1 MGPSESRRMR
11 GLSAWLGTGRSR
23 GWLILTLAALVIG
36 AAGVWQVYRSG
47 EQRVEQL
54 ASRLADAAAAD
65 VERGVEQLDLILQ
78 TVMRGEQTPASQRL
92 TQEQRDA
99 LLSERTPHDRFVAF
113 LDVLDPNGNVLARLN
128 QSDPATNWANQEYFR
143 TLRDNP
149 TIDRAVGLPFSTG
162 HEDSAGF
169 TLARRITAPNGKFG
183 GVVVIGFRLAAFR
196 DTLGRHDLDA
206 SGSVM
211 LLRTDGTVLVRLPF
225 DPRDVGHSLRSPAPF
240 EAFVRSGKPTFS
252 EHGMLDGIDTF
263 FLFRRVSGFPLAVGV
278 TIPLEESASGAY
290 VYWLLAGA
298 VALAAGCWLFLRR
311 LWHEQRSREAAEHQS
326 EEKSRFLTMLS
337 HELRTPLHGVLGY
350 ADELSREGMLTPA
363 QTRRVAEI
371 VRSAKHMRDV
381 VNVVLDYARVEALGP
396 TLHMRRFDVGQ
407 LVEECLAVIEPSA
420 RARGLAVRCVARAK
434 APTHFVGDDVQLR
447 QILVNLLSNAVK
459 YTPCGS
465 IELRLSGDQEHLRI
479 EVIDTGIGIPE
490 GQRHHL
496 FQEYERFGTER
507 TCIEGTGLGL
517 AIAHRLARHMGG
529 HLGHRNNPAG
539 GSVFWVEVPAGTA
552 DEPALAV
559 EGPEVASA
567 PGLSVLI
574 VDDSDVSR
582 DVTAAFLRN
591 AGQTVTEARDGSEA
605 VRLAG
610 SADFDVVLMDMRM
623 AGMDGLEAT
632 RRIRSLGGPRAAVPI
647 VAVTANALDRDA
659 EECRRAGM
667 TQHLAKPFT
676 QAELLAVVSRAVQ
689 AGRSGEPVVDPDAVE
704 QLAGCM
710 GHEAVEQLLDR
721 LAPRIEAVLRKLED
735 PTGSASHGELAEL
748 AHELAGS
755 GGTLGFIRL
764 AAAAR
769 RFQAASDLHLA
780 DPADLKEAAL
790 AALSE
795 LRRRRSLE
803 AMLCTT

>member
-1 MGPSESRRMR
+1 MGPSQSRRMR
-11 GLSAWLGTGRSR
+11 GLPAWLGTWRGR
-23 GWLILTLAALVIG
+23 GWLVLTLAALMIG
-36 AAGVWQVYRSG
+36 GAGIWQGYRSG

-54 ASRLADAAAAD
+54 ASRLADAVAAD

-78 TVMRGEQTPASQRL
+78 TVMSGEQTPASQRL

-99 LLSERTPHDRFVAF
+99 LLAERTPHDRFVAF
-113 LDVLDPNGNVLARLN
+113 LDVLDANGNVLARLN
-128 QSDPATNWANQEYFR
+128 QSDPATNWANQEYFK

-149 TIDRAVGLPFSTG
+149 TIDRAVGPPFSIE
-162 HEDSAGF
+162 HENSAGF
-169 TLARRITAPNGKFG
+169 TLARRITAPDGRFG

-196 DTLGRHDLDA
+196 DMLGRHDLGA
-206 SGSVM
+206 SDSVM

-225 DPRDVGHSLRSPAPF
+225 DPRDVGHLLRPSAPF
-240 EAFVRSGKPTFS
+240 EAFDRSGMPAFS
-252 EHGMLDGIDTF
+252 EHEKLDGLDTF

-278 TIPLEESASGAY
+278 TIPLEESASGAN
-290 VYWLLAGA
+290 VWWLLAGA

-311 LWHEQRSREAAEHQS
+311 LWHEQRSREAAERQS

-350 ADELSREGMLTPA
+350 ADELSRGGALTPA
-363 QTRRVAEI
+363 QTRQVSEI
-371 VRSAKHMRDV
+371 VRAAKHMRDV

-396 TLHMRRFDVGQ
+396 TLHMRRFDVRQ
-407 LVEECLAVIEPSA
+407 LLEESLAVIEPSA
-420 RARGLAVRCVARAK
+420 RARGLAVRCVTPPG
-434 APTHFVGDDVQLR
+434 APTHFVSDDVQLR

-465 IELRLSGDQEHLRI
+465 VELRLSGDAEHLRI
-479 EVIDTGIGIPE
+479 EVVDTGIGIPE

-496 FQEYERFGTER
+496 FKEYERFGTER

-517 AIAHRLARHMGG
+517 AIAHRLARRMGG

-559 EGPEVASA
+559 EGPEVAA
-567 PGLSVLI
+567 TPGLNVLV
-574 VDDSDVSR
+574 VDDSDVSSE
-582 DVTAAFLRN
+582 VTASFLRK
-591 AGQTVTEARDGSEA
+591 AGHAVTEARDGSEA

-610 SADFDVVLMDMRM
+610 GADFDAVLMDMRM

-632 RRIRSLGGPRAAVPI
+632 RRIRSLDGPRATVPI

-689 AGRSGEPVVDPDAVE
+689 AGRAEEPVVDPDVAE

-721 LAPRIEAVLRKLED
+721 LALRIEALLRKLED
-735 PTGSASHGELAEL
+735 HAGSASHSELAEL

-755 GGTLGFIRL
+755 AGTLGFTRL
-764 AAAAR
+764 ASAAR
-769 RFQAASDLHLA
+769 RFQSASGRHRAAPD
-780 DPADLKEAAL
+780 DLKAAAL
-790 AALSE
+790 AALAE
-795 LRRRRSLE
+795 LRRQRSLE